1 MAVTTREPLL
11 SRTFV
16 QLADSLVDQFDLI
29 ELLTLLSH
37 RCVELFEAGAAGIL
51 LADQRGTLQVVAASS
66 EQARLLELFQLQNDE
81 GPCLE
86 CFSTG
91 AAITVHDLSSVA
103 QWPLFVTEA
112 RAAGYQGVCA
122 FPLRL
127 RDDVIGTLNIFMVDP
142 VVLGEQ
148 DLQICQALADVATIA
163 ILQHQ
168 AVEQAENL
176 SGQLQQ
182 ALDSRVAIEQA
193 KGILAERFHLEMNDA
208 FTRLRRFA
216 RSSNQ
221 RLSEVA
227 SAVVLGQVV
236 LDPANFGAGIAIPSG
251 SDASLDLDVPS
262 DSQAA
267 SEEGD

>member
-1 MAVTTREPLL
+1 MPIREPLL

-16 QLADSLVDQFDLI
+16 QLADSLVDDFDLI

-51 LADQRGTLQVVAASS
+51 LADRRGTLQVVAAST

-86 CFSTG
+86 CFSSG
-91 AAITVHDLSSVA
+91 AAISVHDLGSLA
-103 QWPLFVTEA
+103 RWPLFTREA
-112 RAAGYQGVCA
+112 QAAGYRGVCA

-127 RDDVIGTLNIFMVDP
+127 RDVVIGTLNIFTVDP
-142 VVLGEQ
+142 VVLGDQ

-163 ILQHQ
+163 ILQHR

-182 ALDSRVAIEQA
+182 ALDSRIAIEQA
-193 KGILAERFHLEMNDA
+193 KGILAERFRLDMNDA
-208 FTRLRRFA
+208 FTRLRHFA

-221 RLSEVA
+221 RMSDVA
-227 SAVVLGQVV
+227 AAVVLGQIV
-236 LDPANFGAGIAIPSG
+236 LDPANFAAGFEVSSDLPVESESGPSLEQGA
-251 SDASLDLDVPS
+251 
-262 DSQAA
+262 
-267 SEEGD
+267 

>member
-1 MAVTTREPLL
+1 V
-11 SRTFV
+11 
-16 QLADSLVDQFDLI
+16 DSLVEEFDLI
-29 ELLTLLSH
+29 ELLTRLSH
-37 RCVELFEAGAAGIL
+37 RCVELFEAGAAGVL
-51 LADQRGTLQVVAASS
+51 LADQRGSLQVVAA
-66 EQARLLELFQLQNDE
+66 FP
-81 GPCLE
+81 GLE

-91 AAITVHDLSSVA
+91 AAVTVHDLRSVER
-103 QWPLFVTEA
+103 WPLFTTEA
-112 RAAGYQGVCA
+112 SAAGYRGVCA

-127 RDDVIGTLNIFMVDP
+127 RDVVIGTLNIFMVDP
-142 VVLGEQ
+142 VALGEQ

-168 AVEQAENL
+168 AVEQAQNL

-221 RLSEVA
+221 RLSDVA

-236 LDPANFGAGIAIPSG
+236 LDPSNFAGG
-251 SDASLDLDVPS
+251 TGRS
-262 DSQAA
+262 DSGLSLEQAP
-267 SEEGD
+267 SIGD

>member
-1 MAVTTREPLL
+1 MTTREPLL

-91 AAITVHDLSSVA
+91 VAITVHDLGAVA
-103 QWPLFVTEA
+103 KWPLFVTEA

-236 LDPANFGAGIAIPSG
+236 LDPVKFGAGIAIPSG
-251 SDASLDLDVPS
+251 SDASFDLDVPS

-267 SEEGD
+267 SEEGA

>member
-1 MAVTTREPLL
+1 MPSREPLL

-37 RCVELFEAGAAGIL
+37 RCVELFGAGAAGIL

-103 QWPLFVTEA
+103 QWPLFVSEA

-148 DLQICQALADVATIA
+148 DLQICQALADVATAANVHVAAALGISHRTVGKHLERGYRKLGVSDRSSA
-163 ILQHQ
+163 
-168 AVEQAENL
+168 AARVWEL
-176 SGQLQQ
+176 SG
-182 ALDSRVAIEQA
+182 
-193 KGILAERFHLEMNDA
+193 
-208 FTRLRRFA
+208 
-216 RSSNQ
+216 
-221 RLSEVA
+221 A
-227 SAVVLGQVV
+227 S
-236 LDPANFGAGIAIPSG
+236 
-251 SDASLDLDVPS
+251 
-262 DSQAA
+262 
-267 SEEGD
+267 

>member
-1 MAVTTREPLL
+1 LL
-11 SRTFV
+11 SHTFV
-16 QLADSLVDQFDLI
+16 QLADSLVDEFDLI

-51 LADQRGTLQVVAASS
+51 LADRRGTLQVVAAST

-91 AAITVHDLSSVA
+91 AAITVHDLGAVER
-103 QWPLFVTEA
+103 WPLFTAEA
-112 RAAGYQGVCA
+112 RADGYRGVSA

-127 RDDVIGTLNIFMVDP
+127 RDAVIGTLNIFTVDP

-182 ALDSRVAIEQA
+182 ALDSRIAIEQA
-193 KGILAERFHLEMNDA
+193 KGILAERFHLDMNEA
-208 FTRLRRFA
+208 FSRLRHFA

-221 RLSEVA
+221 RLSDVA
-227 SAVVLGQVV
+227 SAVVLGQIA
-236 LDPANFGAGIAIPSG
+236 LDPSNFAGRSEAAPGPDVKSDGGPPLEQGAK
-251 SDASLDLDVPS
+251 
-262 DSQAA
+262 
-267 SEEGD
+267 